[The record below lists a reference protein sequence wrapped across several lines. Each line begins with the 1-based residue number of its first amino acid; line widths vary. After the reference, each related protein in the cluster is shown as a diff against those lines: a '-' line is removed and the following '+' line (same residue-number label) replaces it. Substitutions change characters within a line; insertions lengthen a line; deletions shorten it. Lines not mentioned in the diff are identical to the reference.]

1 MAGDVDY
8 KKVAKDVEIKD
19 DKILLEWYDAM
30 LQQGEMDNIP
40 GANQEPRPMEIEIK
54 AKGDGDGEVEA
65 GNDIKNIESWAEIHK
80 AKAFAKALL
89 AKLDLMSGETPSE
102 EAEEK
107 KKKCKAE
114 IKALAAKI
122 VEIINGDK

>member
-1 MAGDVDY
+1 MAGDVDFR
-8 KKVAKDVEIKD
+8 KVAKDVEIKD
-19 DKILLEWYDAM
+19 EKILLEWYDAM

-54 AKGDGDGEVEA
+54 AKSDGEEEA
-65 GNDIKNIESWAEIHK
+65 GDDIKNIESWAEIHK

-107 KKKCKAE
+107 KKKCKIE

>member
-8 KKVAKDVEIKD
+8 KKISKDVEIKN

-40 GANQEPRPMEIEIK
+40 GANQESRPMEIEIK
-54 AKGDGDGEVEA
+54 AKGEGEEEA
-65 GNDIKNIESWAEIHK
+65 GDDIKNIESWAEIHK

-89 AKLDLMSGETPSE
+89 AKLDTMSGESPSE

-107 KKKCKAE
+107 KKKCKVE

>member
-1 MAGDVDY
+1 MAGDVDF
-8 KKVAKDVEIKD
+8 KKLPKDVEIKD

-40 GANQEPRPMEIEIK
+40 GANIEPRPMEIEIK
-54 AKGDGDGEVEA
+54 AKSDGEEEA
-65 GNDIKNIESWAEIHK
+65 GDDIKNIESWAEIHK

-107 KKKCKAE
+107 KKKCKIE

>member
-54 AKGDGDGEVEA
+54 TKGEEEEKAGD
-65 GNDIKNIESWAEIHK
+65 DIKNIESWAEIHK

-89 AKLDLMSGETPSE
+89 AKLDAMSGETPSE

-107 KKKCKAE
+107 KKKCKIE

>member
-1 MAGDVDY
+1 
-8 KKVAKDVEIKD
+8 
-19 DKILLEWYDAM
+19 
-30 LQQGEMDNIP
+30 
-40 GANQEPRPMEIEIK
+40 MEIEIK
-54 AKGDGDGEVEA
+54 AKGDGEEESGD
-65 GNDIKNIESWAEIHK
+65 DIKNIESWAEIHK

-89 AKLDLMSGETPSE
+89 AKLDAMSGETPTE

-107 KKKCKAE
+107 KKKCKTE

>member
-40 GANQEPRPMEIEIK
+40 GTNQEPRPMEIEIK
-54 AKGDGDGEVEA
+54 AKGEGEEEA
-65 GNDIKNIESWAEIHK
+65 GDDIKNIESWAEIHK

-107 KKKCKAE
+107 KKKCKIE

>member
-40 GANQEPRPMEIEIK
+40 GTNQEPRPMEIEIK
-54 AKGDGDGEVEA
+54 AKGEGEEEA
-65 GNDIKNIESWAEIHK
+65 GDDIKNIESWAEIHK

-107 KKKCKAE
+107 KKKCKIE

-122 VEIINGDK
+122 VEII